1 LVGGAEGGAIGL
13 HGPAGG
19 AGEGGEDVVHV
30 GARGEREVAV
40 LPEPG
45 QHAASD
51 GAPVPLPQLRPLLL
65 PLPLP
70 LLHTS
75 PPR

>member
-19 AGEGGEDVVHV
+19 AGKGGEDVVHV

-40 LPEPG
+40 LPEPS

-51 GAPVPLPQLRPLLL
+51 GTPVPLPQLRPLLL
-65 PLPLP
+65 PLPL
-70 LLHTS
+70 LHTS